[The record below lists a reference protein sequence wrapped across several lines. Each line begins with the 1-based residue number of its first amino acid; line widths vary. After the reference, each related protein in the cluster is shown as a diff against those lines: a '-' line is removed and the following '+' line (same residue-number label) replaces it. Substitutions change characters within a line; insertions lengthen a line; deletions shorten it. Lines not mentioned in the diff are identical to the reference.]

1 MELQSLISNNVLQ
14 GLLISF
20 RTKYAHTDYSF
31 DFAFHYLLMHIY
43 FESLAI
49 QVCQEHTILQ
59 DWSQN
64 NKKFYEM

>member
-31 DFAFHYLLMHIY
+31 DFAFHYLLMCIY

-49 QVCQEHTILQ
+49 QVC
-59 DWSQN
+59 
-64 NKKFYEM
+64 